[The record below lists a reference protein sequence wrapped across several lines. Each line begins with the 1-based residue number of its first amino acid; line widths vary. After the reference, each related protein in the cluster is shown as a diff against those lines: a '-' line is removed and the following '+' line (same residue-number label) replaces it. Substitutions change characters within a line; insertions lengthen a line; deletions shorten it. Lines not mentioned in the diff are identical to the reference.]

1 MAKKWHIDINGKPAP
16 CNADVRAC
24 YRGGQG
30 EHFNTEKE
38 AQVYADSLNASEMEL
53 ETPDME
59 EKMKYWDITN
69 YEQMEKSLPR
79 ETKKILDKFIKDYDI
94 PKDCDVIVC
103 NGNDSESVEQIFSEV
118 TELSYADTY
127 KDAFDDIEDFL
138 YPIDPPD
145 DLDYS
150 GLEQDDSVYSYIRS
164 NYDSSVIDEW
174 YESRIDSMTTE
185 KKAELINDYIDS
197 TRNVNQKKIGEVM
210 FSFDRDGT
218 EAKVEQMRFKAREAI
233 KNAEYENKLKDTI
246 KKEKSLTIPEIAQG
260 DKDINDYV
268 EYIVDKKQIDPNS
281 KIYVF
286 DPEDDDVNVFYE
298 MKRTGLS
305 EKECKDKIKEQKKKW
320 EAEEFKE
327 HQEFKH
333 PKKREYRGL
342 SRWKYSNEF
351 LKDVD
356 YNKRFSIGSKYFI
369 VEK

>member
-1 MAKKWHIDINGKPAP
+1 MAEKWHIDINGKPAP

-24 YRGGQG
+24 YRGGPG
-30 EHFNTEKE
+30 EHFNTKKE
-38 AQVYADSLNASEMEL
+38 AQAYADSLNASEVEL

-69 YEQMEKSLPR
+69 YEQMEKALPR
-79 ETKKILDKFIKDYDI
+79 ETKKILDKFIKDYNI

-103 NGNDSESVEQIFSEV
+103 NGNDSESVEQIFTEV
-118 TELSYADTY
+118 TELNYADGY
-127 KDAFDDIEDFL
+127 EEAFGDIEDFL
-138 YPIDPPD
+138 YAADPPD
-145 DLDYS
+145 GLDYS
-150 GLEQDDSVYSYIRS
+150 DIEYDESYYAYIRN
-164 NYDSSVIDEW
+164 NYDSSVINHW
-174 YESRIDSMTTE
+174 YREYVDSMTTKE
-185 KKAELINDYIDS
+185 RAELINDYIAS
-197 TRNVNQKKIGEVM
+197 TKNVNQKKIGEVM

-218 EAKVEQMRFKAREAI
+218 IAKVEHMERKARKAI
-233 KNAEYENKLKDTI
+233 NNVEYENKLKNTI
-246 KKEKSLTIPEIAQG
+246 KKKKSLTIPEIAQG
-260 DKDINDYV
+260 NKDINDYV

-305 EKECKDKIKEQKKKW
+305 EKECKNKIKEQKKKW

-356 YNKRFSIGSKYFI
+356 YNKQFSIGSKYFI